1 MSAFAAQSTVVSPAL
16 KVIPQQPRI
25 GAEVGGLDL
34 REPLQPHFRNEL
46 LKLLVQ
52 YKVLFFRDQ
61 DITREQHIAFGR
73 QFGDLTVH
81 PVLHSADSGLI
92 IQPISADRFR
102 EYRRSADGQ
111 KDYSQEWHSDETFR
125 AVPPLASILRA
136 IEVPELGGDT
146 AFANAAAAYE
156 GLSGEVKKRIEG
168 LRAVHQ
174 FLQRN
179 RNYLSSER
187 RAEIERENPPV
198 EHPVVRVHP
207 DSGVKVLFVNPTFT
221 THIVGLDK
229 DESDRLL
236 AHLFY
241 EISRPEYQV
250 RFKWRKGSIAF
261 WDNRATQHYAV
272 WDYGDAKRELER
284 VTIKGQPL

>member
-1 MSAFAAQSTVVSPAL
+1 MSAFATQSTVVTHEL
-16 KVIPQQPRI
+16 YVVPQQPRI
-25 GAEVGGLDL
+25 GAEVRGLDL
-34 REPLQPHFRNEL
+34 REPLTANLRDEL

-92 IQPISADRFR
+92 VQPISADRFR
-102 EYRRSADGQ
+102 EYRKSANGE
-111 KDYSQEWHSDETFR
+111 KDYSSEWHSDETFR
-125 AVPPLASILRA
+125 ATPPLASILRA

-146 AFANAAAAYE
+146 VFTNTAAAYE
-156 GLSGEVKKRIEG
+156 GLSAEVKKRIEG
-168 LRAVHQ
+168 LHAVHQ
-174 FLQRN
+174 FLRRN
-179 RNYLSSER
+179 RNYLDSER
-187 RAEIERENPPV
+187 RAEIERDNPPV
-198 EHPVVRVHP
+198 QHPVVRIHP
-207 DSGVKVLFVNPTFT
+207 DSGAKVLFVNPTFT
-221 THIVGLDK
+221 THIVELDK

-241 EISRPEYQV
+241 EIGRPEYQV

-261 WDNRATQHYAV
+261 WDNRATQHYAL